1 MAPRKTELEC
11 QWQTL
16 SLKEPIFLRQMLIHP
31 HPINRVTTVSDHQ
44 PARRYFLWELLE
56 IQIYF
61 VCCFFFNMFYRA
73 ELFQLKWLYSS
84 RQGNPHSHTHTHTR
98 THTNNAVHVYL
109 YSRTFVSCEQD
120 DEYILKLNNCSVKKT
135 SGWGWGA
142 SLTHIGWVKNYKYLF
157 WIYQM
162 EDLRE
167 LYSHQEKYPVTW
179 L

>member
-84 RQGNPHSHTHTHTR
+84 RQGNPHRHRHTLQPIQIMQYMCTYTAEHLCPANR
-98 THTNNAVHVYL
+98 MMSIFWSWIIV
-109 YSRTFVSCEQD
+109 VSKRLVVGDGVQ
-120 DEYILKLNNCSVKKT
+120 V
-135 SGWGWGA
+135 
-142 SLTHIGWVKNYKYLF
+142 
-157 WIYQM
+157 
-162 EDLRE
+162 
-167 LYSHQEKYPVTW
+167 
-179 L
+179 